1 MMRTGLPRNL
11 ANFLA
16 FQATWWS
23 CALGAAVGCPWL
35 GPMVAILWLS
45 VHFATLEA
53 QPSATQARL
62 VELRLLLAAA
72 LIGYLLDSLMVLTG
86 VLSFPTEAGPA
97 LPITLWMVVLWT
109 AFAATLRHSLN
120 WARQRYLL
128 GMLAGAVF
136 GPLAY
141 RAGDLIGA
149 ITLAPGPLGLFAIAI
164 EWLIAAPLL
173 LWLRERIEQRT

>member
-1 MMRTGLPRNL
+1 MMHTGLTRNL

-16 FQATWWS
+16 FQATWWA
-23 CALGAAVGCPWL
+23 CAFGAAAGQSWL
-35 GPMVAILWLS
+35 GPVVACVWLS
-45 VHFATLEA
+45 LHFATLEE
-53 QPSATQARL
+53 QPPANRARW
-62 VELRLLLAAA
+62 VEFRLLLAAA
-72 LIGYLLDSLMVLTG
+72 VIGYLLDSLMVFAG
-86 VLSFPTEAGPA
+86 ILSFPPQAGPA

-120 WARQRYLL
+120 WVRQRYIL
-128 GMLAGAVF
+128 GMLAGAIF

-149 ITLAPGPLGLFAIAI
+149 ITLAPGAFGLLAVGI

-173 LWLRERIEQRT
+173 LWLRERIELR